1 MCVAG
6 MSEFVCV
13 ACGAVLARGHEKGL
27 FGTETALRNAEGGFS
42 DPPEVPEVC
51 GCERKIGFF

>member
-1 MCVAG
+1 